1 MNTFSFN
8 ITLYPLYIPLIL
20 LLFVG
25 NFTPGPNNIIAS
37 YSGFHFG
44 FKKTIPH
51 ILGVTFGWPSLILA
65 VNFGLVIIFIEFP
78 VVQRTVEILGSLFL
92 IYLAYTLIKVKS
104 IEEKEL
110 QKPMTFLASYFFQ
123 FINPKGVVTAIIVVS
138 QFIDTG
144 ENFLKDTFVVLSF
157 TLISAFLSICTWTIF
172 GKYLKLL
179 LKNRLRISI
188 FNYLMSFLLL
198 LTVVLF
204 WLN

>member
-78 VVQRTVEILGSLFL
+78 IVQRTVEILGSLFL

-104 IEEKEL
+104 IEEKEV

-138 QFIDTG
+138 QFIDSG

>member
-1 MNTFSFN
+1 MNIFSFN

-78 VVQRTVEILGSLFL
+78 IVQRTVEILGSLFL

-104 IEEKEL
+104 IEEKEV

>member
-78 VVQRTVEILGSLFL
+78 KVQRTVEILGSLFL

-138 QFIDTG
+138 QFIDSG

>member
-1 MNTFSFN
+1 MNIFSFN

-104 IEEKEL
+104 IEEKEV

-144 ENFLKDTFVVLSF
+144 ENFIQDTIVVF
-157 TLISAFLSICTWTIF
+157 TLTLTSAFLSISTWAIF
-172 GKYLKLL
+172 GKYLRSLLSSKLS
-179 LKNRLRISI
+179 ISL
-188 FNYLMSFLLL
+188 FNYSMASLLVL
-198 LTVVLF
+198 IVVLF
-204 WLN
+204 WIK

>member
-138 QFIDTG
+138 QFIDSG
-144 ENFLKDTFVVLSF
+144 RE
-157 TLISAFLSICTWTIF
+157 FLSKI
-172 GKYLKLL
+172 
-179 LKNRLRISI
+179 RL
-188 FNYLMSFLLL
+188 
-198 LTVVLF
+198 
-204 WLN
+204 

>member
-8 ITLYPLYIPLIL
+8 ITLYSLYIPLIL

-65 VNFGLVIIFIEFP
+65 VNFGLVIIFIKFP
-78 VVQRTVEILGSLFL
+78 IVQKILEVLGSLFL

-104 IEEKEL
+104 IEENEVD
-110 QKPMTFLASYFFQ
+110 KPMTFLTSYFFQ
-123 FINPKGVVTAIIVVS
+123 FINPKGVVTAMIVVS
-138 QFIDTG
+138 QFIDSD
-144 ENFLKDTFVVLSF
+144 ENFLKETFIVLSF

-188 FNYLMSFLLL
+188 FNYLMGILLL

>member
-51 ILGVTFGWPSLILA
+51 ILGVTLGWPSLILA

-78 VVQRTVEILGSLFL
+78 IVQRTVEILGSLFL

-104 IEEKEL
+104 IEEKEV

-138 QFIDTG
+138 QFIDSG

>member
-65 VNFGLVIIFIEFP
+65 VNFGLVIIFIKFP
-78 VVQRTVEILGSLFL
+78 IVQKILEVLGSLFL

-104 IEEKEL
+104 IEENEVD
-110 QKPMTFLASYFFQ
+110 KPMTFLTSYFFQ
-123 FINPKGVVTAIIVVS
+123 FINPKGVVTAMIVVS
-138 QFIDTG
+138 HFIDSG
-144 ENFLKDTFVVLSF
+144 ENFLKETFIVLSF
-157 TLISAFLSICTWTIF
+157 TLVSAFLSICTWTIF

-179 LKNRLRISI
+179 LKNQLWISI
-188 FNYLMSFLLL
+188 FNYLMGILLL

>member
-1 MNTFSFN
+1 MNTFGFN

-65 VNFGLVIIFIEFP
+65 VNFGLVIVFMEFP
-78 VVQRTVEILGSLFL
+78 IVQRTVEILGSLFL

-104 IEEKEL
+104 IEEKEV

-138 QFIDTG
+138 QFIDSG

>member
-65 VNFGLVIIFIEFP
+65 VNFGLAIIFIKFP
-78 VVQRTVEILGSLFL
+78 IVQKILEVLGSLFL
-92 IYLAYTLIKVKS
+92 IYLAYTLIKAKS
-104 IEEKEL
+104 IEEKEVD
-110 QKPMTFLASYFFQ
+110 KPMTFLTSYFFQ
-123 FINPKGVVTAIIVVS
+123 FINPKGVVTAMIVVS
-138 QFIDTG
+138 QFINSG

>member
-1 MNTFSFN
+1 MNIFSFN

-78 VVQRTVEILGSLFL
+78 IVQRTVEILGSLFL

-138 QFIDTG
+138 QFIDSG

>member
-8 ITLYPLYIPLIL
+8 ITLYPLYISLIL

-78 VVQRTVEILGSLFL
+78 IVQRTVEILGSLFL

-104 IEEKEL
+104 IEEKEV

-138 QFIDTG
+138 QFIDSG

>member
-78 VVQRTVEILGSLFL
+78 IVQRTVEILGSLFL

-104 IEEKEL
+104 IEEKEV

-138 QFIDTG
+138 QFIDSG
-144 ENFLKDTFVVLSF
+144 ENFFKIRFVVLSF

-172 GKYLKLL
+172 GKYLRSLLSSKLS
-179 LKNRLRISI
+179 ISL
-188 FNYLMSFLLL
+188 FNYSMASLLVL
-198 LTVVLF
+198 IVVLF
-204 WLN
+204 WIK

>member
-78 VVQRTVEILGSLFL
+78 IVQRTVEILGSLFL

-104 IEEKEL
+104 IEEKEV

-138 QFIDTG
+138 QFIDSG

-157 TLISAFLSICTWTIF
+157 TLISVFLSICTWTIF

>member
-8 ITLYPLYIPLIL
+8 ITLYSLYIPLIL

-65 VNFGLVIIFIEFP
+65 VNFGLVIIFIKFP
-78 VVQRTVEILGSLFL
+78 IVQKILEVLGSLFL

-104 IEEKEL
+104 IEENEVD
-110 QKPMTFLASYFFQ
+110 KPMTFLTSYFFQ
-123 FINPKGVVTAIIVVS
+123 FINPKGVVTAMIVVS
-138 QFIDTG
+138 QFIDSD
-144 ENFLKDTFVVLSF
+144 ENFLKETFIVLSF
-157 TLISAFLSICTWTIF
+157 TLVSAFLSICTWTIF

-179 LKNRLRISI
+179 LKNQLWISI
-188 FNYLMSFLLL
+188 FNYLMGILLL

>member
-1 MNTFSFN
+1 MNTFGFN

-78 VVQRTVEILGSLFL
+78 IVQRTVEILGSLFL

-104 IEEKEL
+104 IEEKEV

-144 ENFLKDTFVVLSF
+144 ENFIQDTIVVF
-157 TLISAFLSICTWTIF
+157 TLTLTSAFLSISTWAIF

>member
-78 VVQRTVEILGSLFL
+78 IVQKAVEILGSLFL
-92 IYLAYTLIKVKS
+92 IYLAYTLIKVKTTQVNS
-104 IEEKEL
+104 KLCMAPPWVLLINHNIS
-110 QKPMTFLASYFFQ
+110 LAL
-123 FINPKGVVTAIIVVS
+123 N
-138 QFIDTG
+138 
-144 ENFLKDTFVVLSF
+144 NLS
-157 TLISAFLSICTWTIF
+157 TI
-172 GKYLKLL
+172 
-179 LKNRLRISI
+179 RWS
-188 FNYLMSFLLL
+188 
-198 LTVVLF
+198 V
-204 WLN
+204 

>member
-138 QFIDTG
+138 QFIDSG

>member
-65 VNFGLVIIFIEFP
+65 VNSGLVIIFIEFP
-78 VVQRTVEILGSLFL
+78 LVQRTVEILGSLFL

-104 IEEKEL
+104 IEEK
-110 QKPMTFLASYFFQ
+110 SY
-123 FINPKGVVTAIIVVS
+123 
-138 QFIDTG
+138 
-144 ENFLKDTFVVLSF
+144 
-157 TLISAFLSICTWTIF
+157 
-172 GKYLKLL
+172 
-179 LKNRLRISI
+179 KNQ
-188 FNYLMSFLLL
+188 
-198 LTVVLF
+198 
-204 WLN
+204 

>member
-78 VVQRTVEILGSLFL
+78 IVQRTVEILGSLFL

-104 IEEKEL
+104 IEEKEV

>member
-1 MNTFSFN
+1 MNIFSFN

-78 VVQRTVEILGSLFL
+78 IVQRTVEILGSLFL

-104 IEEKEL
+104 IEEKEV

-138 QFIDTG
+138 QFIDSG

>member
-65 VNFGLVIIFIEFP
+65 VNFGLAIIFIKFP
-78 VVQRTVEILGSLFL
+78 IVQKILEVLGSLFL
-92 IYLAYTLIKVKS
+92 IYLAYTLIKAKS
-104 IEEKEL
+104 IEEKEVD
-110 QKPMTFLASYFFQ
+110 KPMTFLTSYFFQ
-123 FINPKGVVTAIIVVS
+123 FINPKGVVTAVTTPFG
-138 QFIDTG
+138 FI
-144 ENFLKDTFVVLSF
+144 N
-157 TLISAFLSICTWTIF
+157 
-172 GKYLKLL
+172 
-179 LKNRLRISI
+179 
-188 FNYLMSFLLL
+188 
-198 LTVVLF
+198 
-204 WLN
+204 

>member
-1 MNTFSFN
+1 MNTFGFN

-138 QFIDTG
+138 QFIDSG